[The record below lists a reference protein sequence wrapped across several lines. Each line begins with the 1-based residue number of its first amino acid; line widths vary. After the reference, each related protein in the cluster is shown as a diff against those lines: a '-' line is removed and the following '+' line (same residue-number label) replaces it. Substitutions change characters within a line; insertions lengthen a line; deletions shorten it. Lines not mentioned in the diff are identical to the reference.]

1 MDWLDVEIKKIPG
14 LTWTPVRTKS
24 RQEKKLAQYCELQ
37 SVITYLPLKKRMK
50 RYQRRMVETFIPMF
64 PGYVFCALDE
74 EGYNAILPSGTIV
87 YRINMT
93 PALEERLIE
102 DLIALRDF
110 ERVVRESEVIVK
122 PELVEGVRVRVERG
136 PLRGV
141 TGVIE
146 KRGDS
151 AMLFVGVEILGQSA
165 STRIDIEDVELE
177 D

>member
-102 DLIALRDF
+102 DLIALRDMSPF
-110 ERVVRESEVIVK
+110 AGTAERHGVVKALLGAVPLSVCIFKHQIVVEVFGAAAVK
-122 PELVEGVRVRVERG
+122 YRF
-136 PLRGV
+136 
-141 TGVIE
+141 GVISGE
-146 KRGDS
+146 VDLSIIKLRD
-151 AMLFVGVEILGQSA
+151 M
-165 STRIDIEDVELE
+165 
-177 D
+177 